1 MKVMESPAV
10 TLTHL
15 RNALLSLHK
24 VLLESERSIYERD
37 VAKIETPGQF
47 LGLLMEDPWFAYLRE
62 LSGLVV
68 QIDECIDD
76 KKRQPDTFDEEK
88 FLQRARALLVPSE
101 DGRGFEKRYFEALQ
115 RDPDVVMA
123 HAAATRAINGLKPSE
138 K

>member
-1 MKVMESPAV
+1 MDSHAA

-15 RNALLSLHK
+15 RNALLRLHK
-24 VLLESERSIYERD
+24 VLLESERAIYERD

-68 QIDECIDD
+68 EIDERIDN
-76 KKRQPDTFDEEK
+76 KKLPPPQAAEAAS
-88 FLQRARALLVPSE
+88 FLQRARAMLVPSE
-101 DGRGFEKRYFEALQ
+101 FGQGFEKRYFEALQ

-123 HAAATRAINGLKPSE
+123 HAAATRAINELKAA
-138 K
+138 